1 METSIVDEPPS
12 QALLFIGHF
21 IQGQVL
27 NGLPIYLIYIGIILI
42 VLLAL
47 SAIISGSE
55 VAFFSITHHELDEL
69 KKSSVKADERIVKL
83 LERPKYLLATILI
96 LNNFV
101 NVAIVTLSTYI
112 TWQLFA
118 GASQAKVITIL
129 TFVITILIVFFGEIV
144 PKIYATQQR
153 IIFARKTS
161 GLLRLGSAS
170 MKPLSWLLVN
180 LTSIVERRID
190 KNDYGSSSIEEVHHA
205 LEMTTK
211 SGITEEEK
219 DILKGIVNFST
230 ISVTQV
236 MRSRIDIEAV
246 ENDIDYHELMDIIN
260 KEGFSRIPVFDEDLD
275 KIDGIL
281 YVKDLLPHI
290 GKDESFNWQS
300 LLRPAYFV
308 PESKMIDDLLKDFQE
323 MRVHIAIVVDEYG
336 GTAGLVTMEDILE
349 EIVGEINDEFDE
361 EEQAYHKVAEDTFDF
376 EGRTSINDMCK
387 ALKVEP
393 GFFDEIKGESE
404 SVGGM
409 ILEQLGTIPNTG
421 EIIDFKQYKFTILA
435 VDIKRIKKVRVKK
448 EG

>member
-1 METSIVDEPPS
+1 
-12 QALLFIGHF
+12 
-21 IQGQVL
+21 
-27 NGLPIYLIYIGIILI
+27 
-42 VLLAL
+42 
-47 SAIISGSE
+47 
-55 VAFFSITHHELDEL
+55 
-69 KKSSVKADERIVKL
+69 
-83 LERPKYLLATILI
+83 
-96 LNNFV
+96 
-101 NVAIVTLSTYI
+101 
-112 TWQLFA
+112 
-118 GASQAKVITIL
+118 
-129 TFVITILIVFFGEIV
+129 
-144 PKIYATQQR
+144 
-153 IIFARKTS
+153 
-161 GLLRLGSAS
+161 
-170 MKPLSWLLVN
+170 
-180 LTSIVERRID
+180 
-190 KNDYGSSSIEEVHHA
+190 
-205 LEMTTK
+205 
-211 SGITEEEK
+211 
-219 DILKGIVNFST
+219 
-230 ISVTQV
+230 
-236 MRSRIDIEAV
+236 
-246 ENDIDYHELMDIIN
+246 MDIIN

-290 GKDESFNWQS
+290 DKDESFKWQA

-421 EIIDFKQYKFTILA
+421 EIIDHQKYKFTILA
-435 VDIKRIKKVRVKK
+435 VDKRRIKKVRVKK

>member
-1 METSIVDEPPS
+1 LETSIVDEPPS
-12 QALLFIGHF
+12 QALFIIGQF
-21 IQGQVL
+21 IQAQVL
-27 NGLPIYLIYIGIILI
+27 SGSPIYLTYIGVI
-42 VLLAL
+42 LLALLVL

-55 VAFFSITHHELDEL
+55 VAFFSITLHELDEL
-69 KKSSVKADERIVKL
+69 KKSKNKADARVATL
-83 LERPKYLLATILI
+83 LSGPKYLLATILI

-101 NVAIVTLSTYI
+101 NVAIVTLSTYFS
-112 TWQLFA
+112 WQLFS
-118 GASQAKVITIL
+118 GASEAKVIAIL
-129 TFVITILIVFFGEIV
+129 TFVITFLIVFFGEIV

-153 IIFARKTS
+153 LLFARKTS
-161 GLLRLGSAS
+161 GLLTLGSSA

-180 LTSIVERRID
+180 LTSIVERRIAKKD
-190 KNDYGSSSIEEVHHA
+190 FGSSSIEEVHHA

-211 SGITEEEK
+211 SGISEEEK

-246 ENDIDYHELMDIIN
+246 ENDINYHELMDIIN
-260 KEGFSRIPVFDEDLD
+260 KEGFSRIPVFNEDLD
-275 KIDGIL
+275 NIDGIL

-290 GKDESFNWQS
+290 DKEENFTWQE

-336 GTAGLVTMEDILE
+336 GTSGLLTMEDILE

-361 EEQAYHKVAEDTFDF
+361 EEQPYYKVAEDTFDF

-387 ALKVEP
+387 ALKLEP

-409 ILEQLGTIPNTG
+409 ILEQLATIPNTG
-421 EIIDFKQYKFTILA
+421 EFIDYQKYKFTILA
-435 VDIKRIKKVRVKK
+435 VDKRRIKKVRVKK
-448 EG
+448 D

>member
-12 QALLFIGHF
+12 QALLLIGHF

-27 NGLPIYLIYIGIILI
+27 NGLPIYLIYIGIILV

-55 VAFFSITHHELDEL
+55 VAYFSITHHELDEL
-69 KKSSVKADERIVKL
+69 KKSNGKADERIAKL
-83 LERPKYLLATILI
+83 LESPKYLLATILI

-101 NVAIVTLSTYI
+101 NIAIVTLSTYI
-112 TWQLFA
+112 TWQIFA

-129 TFVITILIVFFGEIV
+129 TFVITFLIVFFGEIV

-153 IIFARKTS
+153 VSFARKTS
-161 GLLRLGSAS
+161 GLLLLGSTA

-180 LTSIVERRID
+180 LTSIVERRIA
-190 KNDYGSSSIEEVHHA
+190 KSDYASSSIEEVHHA

-290 GKDESFNWQS
+290 DKDESFKWQT

-409 ILEQLGTIPNTG
+409 ILEQLETIPNTG
-421 EIIDFKQYKFTILA
+421 EILDYQKYKFIILA
-435 VDIKRIKKVRVKK
+435 VDKRRIKKVRVKK
-448 EG
+448 E